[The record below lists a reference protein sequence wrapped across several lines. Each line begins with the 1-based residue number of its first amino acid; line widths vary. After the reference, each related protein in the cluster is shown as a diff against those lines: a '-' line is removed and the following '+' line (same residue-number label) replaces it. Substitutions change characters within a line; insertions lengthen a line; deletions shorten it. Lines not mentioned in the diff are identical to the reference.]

1 MEECACDDAY
11 AISFPSHPRLLL
23 AKWVARSRA
32 VSNAQR
38 EALEAVSWITPPPV
52 RLERKARGKSSIS
65 TSQSRT
71 WVSSSVHAGLVA
83 QSMPCTPKPEESKSP
98 SIAGPDA
105 LAGKNAK
112 KLGDCQW
119 VMPGRM
125 SFSTSPRIASKGSP
139 FDGACD
145 GNDARSCPG
154 SAWDR
159 TGYDSMRA

>member
-83 QSMPCTPKPEESKSP
+83 QSIPCTPSPEDSKSP
-98 SIAGPDA
+98 RIAGPEA
-105 LAGKNAK
+105 LAGKKAK
-112 KLGDCQW
+112 KFGDCQW
-119 VMPGRM
+119 VTPGRIT
-125 SFSTSPRIASKGSP
+125 FSMSPRIVAKDSPLAGGFAGSE
-139 FDGACD
+139 
-145 GNDARSCPG
+145 AR
-154 SAWDR
+154 
-159 TGYDSMRA
+159 T